1 MKNPVFAMV
10 LAAGLGT
17 RLKQFTLHSPKALL
31 KINGRTLLEIILLKL
46 AKQGFTDVV
55 INVHHHADQIID
67 YVNQQ
72 NFDITIHISDERNE
86 LLDTGGGIIRALPLF
101 PANQPV
107 MVHNVDIIT
116 DFDLTALRQL
126 FIDSGADGGLLV
138 QNRVSSRKLL
148 FDQNNYL
155 IGWKNEKESTFKW
168 VEKALE
174 TYKPLAFSGI
184 HFFYPEIFST
194 LPHGKSSIIDLYLHL
209 ASLKKIVG
217 IPAPE
222 GIWFDVGKAE
232 ELPLI
237 EKTFNNFSA

>member
-1 MKNPVFAMV
+1 M
-10 LAAGLGT
+10 
-17 RLKQFTLHSPKALL
+17 
-31 KINGRTLLEIILLKL
+31 
-46 AKQGFTDVV
+46 V
-55 INVHHHADQIID
+55 INVHHHADQIIA

-86 LLDTGGGIIRALPLF
+86 LLDTGGAIIRALPLF

-116 DFDLTALRQL
+116 DYDLKYLRQL

-148 FDQNNYL
+148 FDQSNYL

-168 VEKALE
+168 VEKAHE
-174 TYKPLAFSGI
+174 TYNPLSFSGI
-184 HFFYPEIFST
+184 HFFYPEIFSSF
-194 LPHGKSSIIDLYLHL
+194 PDGKSSIIDLYLHL